1 MITLQT
7 QRFGGF
13 FVGKLIVEHR
23 MKKVVDSQMIHAIMA
38 HETMKQTHRK
48 KGLLLDTE
56 GERGVESVVDK

>member
-13 FVGKLIVEHR
+13 FVGKLTEDKQL
-23 MKKVVDSQMIHAIMA
+23 KKVVDSQTEHAIMA

-48 KGLLLDTE
+48 KGL
-56 GERGVESVVDK
+56 